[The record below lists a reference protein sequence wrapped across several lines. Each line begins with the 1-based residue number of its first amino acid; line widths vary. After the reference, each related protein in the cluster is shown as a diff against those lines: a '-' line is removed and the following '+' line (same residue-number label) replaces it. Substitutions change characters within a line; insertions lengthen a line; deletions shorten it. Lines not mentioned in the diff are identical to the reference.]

1 MDDVVGHTWEFT
13 TVAGEPVTDVP
24 DRARPSL
31 TFDGDGQVDGTGGI
45 NRLRGT
51 WQEDGGTLTFGPV
64 VTTLM
69 AGTPEHMAR
78 ERAVLDLLGGPV
90 TLGHDGPELV
100 LTGADG
106 RESRLIA
113 VVPRDAAV

>member
-13 TVAGEPVTDVP
+13 TVADEPVGDLP
-24 DRARPSL
+24 HRARPTL
-31 TFDGDGQVDGTGGI
+31 TFDGDGQVYGTGGV

-51 WQEDGGTLTFGPV
+51 WRQEDGTLTFGPV

-69 AGTPEHMAR
+69 AGAPEHMER
-78 ERAVLDLLGGPV
+78 ERAVLGLLAGPV

-106 RESRLIA
+106 RVSRLLA
-113 VVPRDAAV
+113 VLPRDETV

>member
-1 MDDVVGHTWEFT
+1 MDEVVGHTWEFT

-31 TFDGDGQVDGTGGI
+31 TFDGDGQVYGTGGV

-51 WQEDGGTLTFGPV
+51 WQEAEGTLTFGPV

-69 AGTPEHMAR
+69 AGIPEHMAR

-90 TLGHDGPELV
+90 RLDHDGPELV

-113 VVPRDAAV
+113 VLPRDGQA